1 MTQSRW
7 LPYALIAPA
16 VIFLLAL
23 FVAPLV
29 QTILLSFQ
37 DGTSLSLANYQRM
50 ANDLNFIPA
59 LRNTFALVIVI
70 IPVQLALAIA
80 MGMMVQKLTRGR
92 ELVMWVW
99 TIPLA
104 VSDLAAGL
112 VWLAILQNSGYLNTA
127 LYELG
132 LLSGPTSWLNSE
144 TPLTLFAGIA
154 IAETWRATAIV
165 LIILVAGMQLIP
177 KEYAEAADIFGAT
190 PWVKLRKITLPLLKP
205 SIQSA
210 LILRTVLAFEVFA
223 VVYALGG
230 RNFPVVVG
238 EAFVWQH
245 ENQNYG
251 VAAAYAVFVMA
262 ISLAATVVYLV
273 ALREKPEAKA

>member
-1 MTQSRW
+1 MTQSRL

-37 DGTSLSLANYQRM
+37 DSATLSLANYRRM
-50 ANDLNFIPA
+50 ATDLNFVPA
-59 LRNTFALVIVI
+59 LRNTFALVVVI

-80 MGMMVQKLTRGR
+80 MGLMVQKLNAGR
-92 ELVMWVW
+92 ELIMWVW

-132 LLSGPTSWLNSE
+132 LISGPTSWLNSE

-177 KEYAEAADIFGAT
+177 KEYGEAADIFGAT

-230 RNFPVVVG
+230 RNFPVIVG

-245 ENQNYG
+245 DNQNYG

-262 ISLAATVVYLV
+262 ISLGATIVYLV

>member
-1 MTQSRW
+1 MTQSRL

-37 DGTSLSLANYQRM
+37 DGAALSLTNYQRM
-50 ANDLNFIPA
+50 ATDLNFVPA

-80 MGMMVQKLTRGR
+80 MGLMVQKLNAGR
-92 ELVMWVW
+92 EFIMWIW

-132 LLSGPTSWLNSE
+132 LISGPTSWLNSE

-177 KEYAEAADIFGAT
+177 KEYGEAADIFGAT

-230 RNFPVVVG
+230 RNFPVIVG

-245 ENQNYG
+245 DNQNYG

-262 ISLAATVVYLV
+262 ISLGATIVYLV
-273 ALREKPEAKA
+273 ALREKSEAKA